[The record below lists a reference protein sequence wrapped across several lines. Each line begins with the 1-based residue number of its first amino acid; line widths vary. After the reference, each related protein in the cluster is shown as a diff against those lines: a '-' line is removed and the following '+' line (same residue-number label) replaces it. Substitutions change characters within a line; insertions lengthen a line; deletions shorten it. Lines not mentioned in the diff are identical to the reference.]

1 MIYPSKNRHF
11 KKIYKILI
19 FSSFPKK
26 KKKIYFFIIIPDEIS
41 RIYIFILNTKNII
54 FFVFKM
60 LANPKIWRK
69 KHMNVKHTHYM
80 YLKWASISQPTV
92 GNLHSQSY
100 GGLVGPAP
108 GHVSDGVPSPSQ
120 QQQRQIPLLHV
131 LHTLPMTC
139 NHNIGSHF
147 SCFQTCY
154 QECKVIEKMSYMC
167 ITCSE

>member
-19 FSSFPKK
+19 FSKK
-26 KKKIYFFIIIPDEIS
+26 KDILFFIIPIEIS
-41 RIYIFILNTKNII
+41 RIYFLCSRCLQTQNIGD
-54 FFVFKM
+54 
-60 LANPKIWRK
+60 K

-80 YLKWASISQPTV
+80 YLKWALISQPTV

-120 QQQRQIPLLHV
+120 QQQGQVPLLHV
-131 LHTLPMTC
+131 LHTLPVTC
-139 NHNIGSHF
+139 NHKHWVSFLLF
-147 SCFQTCY
+147 SNMLTT
-154 QECKVIEKMSYMC
+154 V
-167 ITCSE
+167 

>member
-19 FSSFPKK
+19 FSFSPEKD
-26 KKKIYFFIIIPDEIS
+26 ILFFYNSKWNFKD
-41 RIYIFILNTKNII
+41 IFS
-54 FFVFKM
+54 VFRM
-60 LANPKIWRK
+60 LVNPKIGEK
-69 KHMNVKHTHYM
+69 KNHMNVKHTHYM

-120 QQQRQIPLLHV
+120 QQQGQVPLLHV
-131 LHTLPMTC
+131 LHTLPVTC
-139 NHNIGSHF
+139 NHKHWVSFLLF
-147 SCFQTCY
+147 SNMLTT
-154 QECKVIEKMSYMC
+154 V
-167 ITCSE
+167 

>member
-1 MIYPSKNRHF
+1 MIYPSKNRHL

-26 KKKIYFFIIIPDEIS
+26 KDILFFIIPNEIS
-41 RIYIFILNTKNII
+41 RIYLVCSRCLQTPNIGE
-54 FFVFKM
+54 
-60 LANPKIWRK
+60 K

-80 YLKWASISQPTV
+80 YRYLKWASISQPTV

-120 QQQRQIPLLHV
+120 QQQGQVPLLHV
-131 LHTLPMTC
+131 LHTLPMTY

-147 SCFQTCY
+147 YCFQTCF
-154 QECKVIEKMSYMC
+154 QQC
-167 ITCSE
+167 

>member
-26 KKKIYFFIIIPDEIS
+26 KIFFIIPNEIS
-41 RIYIFILNTKNII
+41 RIYFLCSRCLQT
-54 FFVFKM
+54 
-60 LANPKIWRK
+60 PKIGEK

-80 YLKWASISQPTV
+80 YLKWASISQPTI

-100 GGLVGPAP
+100 GGLVGPTP

-120 QQQRQIPLLHV
+120 QQQRQVPLLHV
-131 LHTLPMTC
+131 LHTLPVTC
-139 NHNIGSHF
+139 NHKYCVSFLLF
-147 SCFQTCY
+147 SNMFPT
-154 QECKVIEKMSYMC
+154 V
-167 ITCSE
+167 

>member
-26 KKKIYFFIIIPDEIS
+26 KKKDILFYNNS
-41 RIYIFILNTKNII
+41 RWNFKDIFS
-54 FFVFKM
+54 VFKM

-108 GHVSDGVPSPSQ
+108 GHVSDGVPSPSEQ
-120 QQQRQIPLLHV
+120 QQGQVPFLHV
-131 LHTLPMTC
+131 LHTLPVTC
-139 NHNIGSHF
+139 NHKYCVSFLLF
-147 SCFQTCY
+147 SN
-154 QECKVIEKMSYMC
+154 MSP
-167 ITCSE
+167 IA